1 MDKKELIKKYFSQY
15 APDYVSD
22 EIISKFLLLMN
33 ELVEWNKKFN
43 LTSITDDTGIVVRH
57 FLDSLQPEILG
68 ITSQYKTII
77 DIGTG
82 AGFPGLP
89 LAIVNK
95 KLKVYL
101 MESNGKKITFLKHM
115 VKELGQDNIFVLEGR
130 AEEFSRKY
138 EHRDK
143 YDAVIMRAIS
153 NFNIVMEISCA
164 LVKHHG
170 QILYYASSKQKEE
183 ISDEGKL
190 YRELKLEMAH
200 IEDYE
205 LPDNYGNHSI
215 IILDKLLRTPDKYP
229 RIYNMIKAKPLI

>member
-1 MDKKELIKKYFSQY
+1 MDKKELVKKYLSQY
-15 APDYVSD
+15 APALATD
-22 EIISKFLLLMN
+22 EIISKFVLLMQ
-33 ELVEWNKKFN
+33 ELIEWNQKFN
-43 LTSITDDTGIVVRH
+43 LTSITDETGIVIRH
-57 FLDSLQPEILG
+57 FIDSLQPEILG

-82 AGFPGLP
+82 AGFPGIP
-89 LAIVNK
+89 LAIANK
-95 KLKVYL
+95 KLKVFL
-101 MESNGKKITFLKHM
+101 MESNGKKIKFLKHM
-115 VKELGQDNIFVLEGR
+115 VETLGQDNIFILEGR
-130 AEEFSRKY
+130 AEDFSRKY

-153 NFNIVMEISCA
+153 NFNIAMEISCA

-170 QILYYASSKQKEE
+170 QILFYASGKQKEE

-205 LPDNYGNHSI
+205 LPENYGNHSI

-229 RIYNMIKAKPLI
+229 RVYNMIKAKPLV